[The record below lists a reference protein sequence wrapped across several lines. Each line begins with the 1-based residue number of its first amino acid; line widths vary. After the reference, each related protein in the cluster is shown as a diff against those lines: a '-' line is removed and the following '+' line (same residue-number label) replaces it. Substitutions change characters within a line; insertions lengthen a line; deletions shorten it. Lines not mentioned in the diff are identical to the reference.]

1 MLTSMQACKEEKT
14 SLWDVVC
21 TSPMLDPGK
30 VTVRLSAA
38 AGEQVCKRI
47 AAAAPVARI
56 VLVALSKACCRSFC
70 LQESDFLSLTGGVY
84 LGWASSCFLLAVA
97 ATGRCFCHLL
107 SAPKDLNKC

>member
-1 MLTSMQACKEEKT
+1 MLTNMQACKEEKT

-38 AGEQVCKRI
+38 ADEQVCKRI

-56 VLVALSKACCRSFC
+56 VLVALSKAFCRSFC

-84 LGWASSCFLLAVA
+84 LDWPSSCFLLAVA